1 MACNIS
7 STSSLFVSLLLPLVH
22 DSFTY
27 YIKHHLHNSDTV
39 YCNDVVQVNCCP
51 ARMIGGVE
59 KSEALPGL
67 CFRSTMIGEADMAR
81 W

>member
-7 STSSLFVSLLLPLVH
+7 SISSLFVSLLLPLVH
-22 DSFTY
+22 DSFIDP
-27 YIKHHLHNSDTV
+27 IKHDLHNSDTV

-51 ARMIGGVE
+51 ARMIRGVE

-67 CFRSTMIGEADMAR
+67 CFGSTMVGEAEMAR